1 VTNPGGEVGGG
12 ESPADVADLLQD
24 VARRARRAAAH
35 LLSPLGITGGQL
47 RALRVLA
54 QAGVPLR
61 MSELAER
68 LEVVPRSVTS
78 VIDALEGQGLVER
91 SADPADRRATWV
103 RPTSA
108 GEALLE
114 AVTVQRRAATTSLLD
129 RLSPDERAQL
139 AHLLRVLAEAEPGST
154 GTV

>member
-1 VTNPGGEVGGG
+1 MGGG
-12 ESPADVADLLQD
+12 LVEHDDRRLLEQQPGD
-24 VARRARRAAAH
+24 GEPLLLVAR
-35 LLSPLGITGGQL
+35 Q
-47 RALRVLA
+47 
-54 QAGVPLR
+54 
-61 MSELAER
+61 
-68 LEVVPRSVTS
+68 
-78 VIDALEGQGLVER
+78 VER

-103 RPTSA
+103 RPTSS

-139 AHLLRVLAEAEPGST
+139 AHLLRVLAEAEPRST